1 MKVKFLLFS
10 LLLVF
15 FVGTPPLYA
24 KKFTYEQIHEMPR
37 SIEKDYYIW
46 RFLSQITTTAPE
58 AKSIITEVSALNEK
72 LRTAYRNRTG
82 ENAPAIK
89 PYYFGGIVSKD
100 AANDWK
106 RRSQANKHFN
116 LGLALMQQN
125 KPKQAADYFGRAR
138 KEYSKQYD
146 IDKTLFW
153 LYLSTKDSTYLKLL
167 RESCNPNIY
176 TLMAADTI
184 NGRYPKTI
192 TESLWKSRTQGFDIK
207 NPIEWAK
214 VKQKM
219 YSGVDLNAL
228 ADKHKSQEC
237 IGIYTFLKA
246 KACNYTESYFPMP
259 YRDAMKHMTPQ
270 RQALIYAIARQE
282 SRFVPASVSRSFAL
296 GMMQFMPFLVKH
308 VAKEKGEQ
316 IDLDEMFNPYKA
328 IEYADH
334 HLDYLTKYLHH
345 PLFIAYAYN
354 GGIGFTRRH
363 ITNSSNF
370 RKGPY
375 EPYMSMEKMKNEEAK
390 EYGKKVLANYVI
402 YLNKLGVTT
411 RIFPL
416 LKTLATPSETDKF
429 RK

>member
-1 MKVKFLLFS
+1 MKVKS
-10 LLLVF
+10 LLLQTLFAF
-15 FVGTPPLYA
+15 FLGVLPLHA
-24 KKFTYEQIHEMPR
+24 KTFTYQQVHEMPR

-58 AKSIITEVSALNEK
+58 AKSIITEASALNEK

-82 ENAPAIK
+82 QNPPPIK
-89 PYYFGGIVSKD
+89 PYYLGGYTTKEAV
-100 AANDWK
+100 NNWK
-106 RRSQANKHFN
+106 RTAQAHKHFN
-116 LGLALMQQN
+116 QGLALLKQN
-125 KPKQAADYFGRAR
+125 KPAQATDYFQRAR
-138 KEYSKQYD
+138 QEYSKRYD

-153 LYLSTKDSTYLKLL
+153 LYLSTKDTEYIKLL

-184 NGRYPKTI
+184 NGKYPKTI
-192 TESLWKSRTQGFDIK
+192 TESLWKSRTPGFNIK
-207 NPIEWAK
+207 DPIGWAK
-214 VKQKM
+214 VKKKM
-219 YSGVDLNAL
+219 FSGVDLNDL
-228 ADKHKSQEC
+228 ADEHKSQEC
-237 IGIYTFLKA
+237 IGIYTYLKA

-259 YRDAMKHMTPQ
+259 YRDAMKNMSPQ

-296 GMMQFMPFLVKH
+296 GMMQFMPFLVEH
-308 VAKEKGEQ
+308 VAKEKGER

-334 HLDYLTKYLHH
+334 HLDYLTKFLYH

-363 ITNSSNF
+363 ITNPRNF
-370 RKGPY
+370 RRGPY
-375 EPYMSMEKMKNEEAK
+375 EPYMSMEDMENEEAR
-390 EYGKKVLANYVI
+390 EYGKKVLSNYVI

-416 LKTLATPSETDKF
+416 LRTLATPSLTDKF